1 MAQARQQGDPWPLLN
16 HKTHDRL
23 IYDVLSSAKG
33 PQTSF
38 CSPLPVC
45 DEEATEVLR

>member
-1 MAQARQQGDPWPLLN
+1 MAAAPSQKPRDLLFI
-16 HKTHDRL
+16 KA
-23 IYDVLSSAKG
+23 VLSSAKG

-45 DEEATEVLR
+45 NEEATEVLR